1 MPGSGLARNDS
12 RTDSTESG
20 RIVLVADDF
29 SGQSANGAADFLVQL
44 TRLVHL
50 DPSVYGP
57 SGYTA
62 STLVDNWS
70 GYGFSSSSLDILDHG
85 S

>member
-1 MPGSGLARNDS
+1 MPSVLARNGSRADS
-12 RTDSTESG
+12 AETTM
-20 RIVLVADDF
+20 LVADDLP
-29 SGQSANGAADFLVQL
+29 GQGGAAGFLAQLSRLVQ
-44 TRLVHL
+44 L

-70 GYGFSSSSLDILDHG
+70 GYQFSSSSLDILDYG